1 MAEIISKDLIRG
13 HTDTIILNILQQG
26 DSYGYQVAKRV
37 KELSAGHYELNEATL
52 YTVFRRLEKNGALT
66 DYWGDETQGSRRKYY
81 HVTDAG
87 RDLLAE
93 NTAAWQFAKPIIDD
107 LITGKITTEED

>member
-1 MAEIISKDLIRG
+1 MAEMISKDLIRG
-13 HTDTIILNILQQG
+13 HTDTIVLNILQQG

-37 KELSAGHYELNEATL
+37 RELSQGHYELNEATL

-81 HVTDAG
+81 HVTATG
-87 RDLLAE
+87 QAMLAE
-93 NTAAWQFAKPIIDD
+93 KTAAWQFAKPIIDE
-107 LITGKITTEED
+107 LITGQITEED

>member
-1 MAEIISKDLIRG
+1 MAEVISKDLIRG
-13 HTDTIILNILQQG
+13 HTDTIVLNILQQG

-37 KELSAGHYELNEATL
+37 RELSQSHYELNEATL

-81 HVTDAG
+81 HVTAVG
-87 RDLLAE
+87 QEMLADKK
-93 NTAAWQFAKPIIDD
+93 AAWQFAKPIIDE
-107 LITGKITTEED
+107 LITGQITEED